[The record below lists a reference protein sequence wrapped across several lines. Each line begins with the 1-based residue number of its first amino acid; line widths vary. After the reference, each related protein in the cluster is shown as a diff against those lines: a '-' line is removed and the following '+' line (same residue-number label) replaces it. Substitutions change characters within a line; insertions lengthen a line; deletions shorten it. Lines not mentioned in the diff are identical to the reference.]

1 MLLLLSGLDE
11 QVFLARE
18 LACKLLIIPT
28 QIANNCNYYTVRSL
42 ACIILLLSGF
52 IQYYYSYMLNLS
64 FDNRAYGQE
73 QTVEI
78 ENGRVSIGDGQEQT
92 VDGKRSEDS
101 SNDDETSSTPKRPTA
116 EEAISEDNPPPQQ
129 AQPTTPLTTATEEAA
144 SEDNSSDQST
154 GPVRFTFV

>member
-28 QIANNCNYYTVRSL
+28 QIANNCNYYSVRSL

-52 IQYYYSYMLNLS
+52 IQYYYSYMPNLS

-73 QTVEI
+73 QTV
-78 ENGRVSIGDGQEQT
+78 
-92 VDGKRSEDS
+92 
-101 SNDDETSSTPKRPTA
+101 
-116 EEAISEDNPPPQQ
+116 
-129 AQPTTPLTTATEEAA
+129 
-144 SEDNSSDQST
+144 
-154 GPVRFTFV
+154 